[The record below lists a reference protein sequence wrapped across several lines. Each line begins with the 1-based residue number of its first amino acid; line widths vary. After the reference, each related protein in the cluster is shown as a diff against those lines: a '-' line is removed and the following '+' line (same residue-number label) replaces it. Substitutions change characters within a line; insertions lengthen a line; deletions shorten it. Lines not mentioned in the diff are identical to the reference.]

1 MSNNTQQT
9 PELQA
14 VLQNQQAVA
23 AAQATV
29 DQLNQ
34 AIEAQ
39 NKLAEQLRSRAERVA
54 ALETQREDL
63 LADIATGQDKAAE
76 LNALDERLA
85 QEKKDIAKKGTQA
98 AIEQTVAGLNRKLE
112 RAQRE
117 LATLQEKCPAL
128 MRALLRAQAEALGTE
143 YVAAAFALKAVH
155 QRLNGLAS
163 MLSDLGSIPAI
174 WRGHSACIEVPAPQL
189 ETVKPHVDYINPNML
204 VAREFDNRNYRIL
217 IDKEKAALR
226 ELGVEIS

>member
-1 MSNNTQQT
+1 MSDNAQQ
-9 PELQA
+9 PLELQA
-14 VLQNQQAVA
+14 MLQNQQAVA

-29 DQLNQ
+29 DQLSQ

-85 QEKKDIAKKGTQA
+85 LQKKDIATKGSQA
-98 AIEQTVAGLNRKLE
+98 AIDQTVAGLNRKLE
-112 RAQRE
+112 RAQGE
-117 LATLQEKCPAL
+117 LAALQGKRPVL
-128 MRALLRAQAEALGTE
+128 MRALLRAQAEALGGE

-155 QRLNGLAS
+155 QRLRGLAS
-163 MLSDLGSIPAI
+163 MLNDLGSAPAI
-174 WRGHSACIEVPAPQL
+174 FMGQGAVIEVPAPSL
-189 ETVKPHVDYINPNML
+189 ETVKPHVDYINHKML
-204 VAREFDNRNYRIL
+204 VAREFDNRNL
-217 IDKEKAALR
+217 LGWIDREKAALR

>member
-1 MSNNTQQT
+1 MSNNAQQT

-29 DQLNQ
+29 DQLSQ

-63 LADIATGQDKAAE
+63 LADIATGQDKAVE

-85 QEKKDIAKKGTQA
+85 LQKKDIATKGSQA
-98 AIEQTVAGLNRKLE
+98 AIDQTVAGLNRKLE
-112 RAQRE
+112 RAQGE
-117 LATLQEKCPAL
+117 LAALQGKRPVL
-128 MRALLRAQAEALGTE
+128 MRALLRAQAEALGGE

-155 QRLNGLAS
+155 QRLRGLAS
-163 MLSDLGSIPAI
+163 MLNDLGSAPAI
-174 WRGHSACIEVPAPQL
+174 FMGQGAVIEVPAPSL
-189 ETVKPHVDYINPNML
+189 ETVKPHVDYINHKML
-204 VAREFDNRNYRIL
+204 VAREFDNRNL
-217 IDKEKAALR
+217 LGWIDREKAALR

>member
-1 MSNNTQQT
+1 MSNNTHQT

-23 AAQATV
+23 GAQATV

-85 QEKKDIAKKGTQA
+85 QEKKDIAKKGSQA

-112 RAQRE
+112 RAQSE
-117 LATLQEKCPAL
+117 LAALQQKRPAL
-128 MRALLRAQAEALGTE
+128 MRALLRAQAEALGPE
-143 YVAAAFALKAVH
+143 YVAAAFALKALH
-155 QRLNGLAS
+155 HRLRGLNS
-163 MLSDLGSIPAI
+163 MLSDLGSVPSLIA
-174 WRGHSACIEVPAPQL
+174 GHSLVIEVPAPQL

-204 VAREFDNRNYRIL
+204 VAREHDNRNYRVL